1 MASANVKTE
10 YVELSVSDGTKMRAY
25 VARPKEGGKRPGMLV
40 YQEAFGVNSHIRDVT
55 ERFAEKGFVAVS
67 PELFH
72 RSAGAGFE
80 AGYDNFPAVMPH
92 VQAVMN
98 PQTLTAD
105 VHASYQWISSESSV
119 DKNAIGSVGFCMGGT
134 VSFLTNAL
142 VPVKASISFYG
153 GGIAPSERFPSG
165 LLNQAGSLHAPML
178 LFWGGKDQHI
188 QPAQTRAVADALK
201 SANKTFI
208 DVTFSDA
215 DHGFFCDARATYNRG
230 AALQAW
236 ALTNAFLELNL
247 GTQRAAGA

>member
-1 MASANVKTE
+1 MALGNVNTE

-25 VARPKEGGKRPGMLV
+25 VARPKTPGKLPGMIV
-40 YQEAFGVNSHIRDVT
+40 YQEAFGVNSHIRNVT
-55 ERFAEKGFVAVS
+55 ERFAEKGMLAVA

-80 AGYDNFPAVMPH
+80 AGYDNFAAVMPH
-92 VQAVMN
+92 LQSVMN
-98 PQTLTAD
+98 PQNLSVD
-105 VHASYQWISSESSV
+105 VQATYQWLSSESSV

-142 VPVKASISFYG
+142 VPLKAAISFYG

-165 LLNQAGSLHAPML
+165 LLNQTGSLHAPML

-188 QPAQTRAVADALK
+188 TPAQTRAVADSLK
-201 SANKTFI
+201 NANKQFV

-215 DHGFFCDARATYNRG
+215 DHGFFCDARPSYNRG

-247 GTQRAAGA
+247 GTQRAASA